1 MASPWGMQGL
11 GMAWGVQGMRSPRVG
26 LSRAEQPVRA
36 ASQRATPEAADTP
49 LKAGFGVNRAG
60 LKRAGVGRCEQDRRE
75 HLSGVKRPTCPV

>member
-49 LKAGFGVNRAG
+49 LKAGVGVN
-60 LKRAGVGRCEQDRRE
+60 RAGVGRCEQDRRE